1 MGMPYRMTLAYAR
14 PNRVRVEV
22 TRQEGDNT
30 TKLRIVANEAGY
42 FAFSSQYPKRYL
54 KTTPTTGKS
63 VLSQALQAADSKID
77 LISGFMEQGQTM
89 LKYLTDPKNGGIM
102 SMGEPDT
109 VDGVAVDTIVLV
121 KSGPGYKSTGF
132 IQIGRAD
139 HLMRRIQFTEDDQGQ
154 PRTTTQTFTGVR
166 ANFTPTASTFAFIPP
181 MGAVAASPAGAVKPN
196 PKAVEL
202 MSRMYAAYKA
212 LQTFSCTAQM
222 EAVMPARDSQ
232 GKPMTLRSQA
242 HASYQFQQPNKIA
255 FSRTNQNG
263 TARAVSDGRTLYA
276 MTDEDKSGPEEW
288 RAQSRYLKRE
298 APSGMP
304 WNDSLTLARFGGLPV
319 YGFSTSLQWMPELVL
334 GINFMPAEGGY
345 GFQLGKPTVL
355 GGEPVAVV
363 FLRQQSIYQGGIPAD
378 KGTLTLWISQ
388 RDHLLRRVS
397 DEWVRS
403 DGISRS
409 VETYTNVKVNLNLPP
424 STFEFTPPDNGLAV
438 DSVESLLPPRPV
450 IGPKLNIGDAV
461 PAAAFGATDVDGK
474 RVEAAD
480 YEGKVVL
487 LDFWATWCGP
497 CIRQIPSLVAT
508 YQQYHDQGLEIVGY
522 AIEEAKNKDKLPAF
536 TLKHGMAW
544 RQVWDKDAV
553 IANACG
559 PTNGVPFAIV
569 VGRDGRIA
577 ALGNPG
583 EGLDVDA
590 AIRAALAKPL
600 PSASTL

>member
-1 MGMPYRMTLAYAR
+1 
-14 PNRVRVEV
+14 
-22 TRQEGDNT
+22 
-30 TKLRIVANEAGY
+30 
-42 FAFSSQYPKRYL
+42 
-54 KTTPTTGKS
+54 
-63 VLSQALQAADSKID
+63 
-77 LISGFMEQGQTM
+77 
-89 LKYLTDPKNGGIM
+89 
-102 SMGEPDT
+102 
-109 VDGVAVDTIVLV
+109 
-121 KSGPGYKSTGF
+121 
-132 IQIGRAD
+132 
-139 HLMRRIQFTEDDQGQ
+139 
-154 PRTTTQTFTGVR
+154 
-166 ANFTPTASTFAFIPP
+166 
-181 MGAVAASPAGAVKPN
+181 
-196 PKAVEL
+196 
-202 MSRMYAAYKA
+202 
-212 LQTFSCTAQM
+212 
-222 EAVMPARDSQ
+222 
-232 GKPMTLRSQA
+232 
-242 HASYQFQQPNKIA
+242 
-255 FSRTNQNG
+255 
-263 TARAVSDGRTLYA
+263 
-276 MTDEDKSGPEEW
+276 
-288 RAQSRYLKRE
+288 
-298 APSGMP
+298 
-304 WNDSLTLARFGGLPV
+304 
-319 YGFSTSLQWMPELVL
+319 
-334 GINFMPAEGGY
+334 
-345 GFQLGKPTVL
+345 
-355 GGEPVAVV
+355 
-363 FLRQQSIYQGGIPAD
+363 
-378 KGTLTLWISQ
+378 LTLWISQ